1 LNDNR
6 MFPFITRCINP
17 LGGKCPHECV
27 YCWARG
33 FAKRYNLKKYQSDVY
48 QLYEKELKQVPK
60 GSFIFVQDMNDI
72 FGKINL
78 DAIYRIFEWIRDNPD
93 SQFLLLTKNPQWY
106 VEFIRMEDVIPS
118 NAVLGC
124 TVESDIDYPEYSKA
138 PKQSERL
145 FWMKE
150 LRREI
155 GAGLI
160 YPPHTTCPKIFISIE
175 PILDFNLERFVREL
189 AMIEPWAVALG
200 YDNYGHRLKEPTL
213 DLTRKLIRELRCFT
227 RVYVKTLRKAWF
239 EKYLESEED

>member
-1 LNDNR
+1 

-27 YCWARG
+27 YCWARD

-48 QLYEKELKQVPK
+48 QLYEKELKRVPK

-72 FGKINL
+72 FGRIYL
-78 DAIYRIFEWIRDNPD
+78 GHLYRIFEWIRDNPD
-93 SQFLLLTKNPQWY
+93 SQFLLLTKNPIWY
-106 VEFIRMEDVIPS
+106 VEFIRMENVIPS

-124 TVESDIDYPEYSKA
+124 TIESDIDYPEYSKA

-150 LRREI
+150 LRHEI
-155 GAGLI
+155 GTGLI
-160 YPPHTTCPKIFISIE
+160 YSPHTTCPKIFISIE
-175 PILDFNLERFVREL
+175 PILDFNLERFVKEI
-189 AMIEPWAVALG
+189 AMIEPWAVAVG

-213 DLTRKLIRELRCFT
+213 DLTRKLIRELRSFT
-227 RVYVKTLRKAWF
+227 RVYIKTLRKAWF
-239 EKYLESEED
+239 EKYLETMKNEV